1 MKTTGKK
8 RSTDISA
15 WRFELKYRINV
26 FEFQQLRIAVRRF
39 MKQDHYTAIA
49 PPGQGYMV
57 RSLYY
62 DTYDYRSYHEK
73 MNGDHERIKFRI
85 RSYSKVLDDDTD
97 IRVEMKVR
105 KGNAME
111 KHGVMVSA
119 EEYRHFMEKRHWPR
133 NDNPILAEFER
144 LLHLW
149 ELRPQILID
158 YHREGYQD
166 RLGDGIRITFDRKV
180 RAVHSNTLFPDE
192 PVFFRDFNP
201 HNVVLEIKCRH
212 KHPVWLRNLIRDYG
226 LRWVANSKFTHG
238 IQSARKDLYHPG
250 GVVIVR

>member
-1 MKTTGKK
+1 MHQLNTGSKQ
-8 RSTDISA
+8 SA
-15 WRFELKYRINV
+15 WRFELKYRIST
-26 FEFQQLRIAVRRF
+26 FEYNKLRIAVRRF
-39 MKQDHYTAIA
+39 MKPDHYTAII
-49 PPGQGYMV
+49 PPGKKGYLV

-62 DTYDYRSYHEK
+62 DTYDYKSYHEK

-85 RSYSKVLDDDTD
+85 RTYSKKLDDDTD

-111 KHGVMVSA
+111 KYGVMVTA
-119 EEYRHFMEKRHWPR
+119 DEYDFFMRKKRWE
-133 NDNPILAEFER
+133 NTNNSILQEFER

-149 ELRPQILID
+149 DLKPQVLIE
-158 YHREGYQD
+158 YYREGFQD
-166 RLGDGIRITFDRKV
+166 IMKDGIRITFDNKV
-180 RAVHSNTLFPDE
+180 RGTHSDTLFPEE

-201 HNVVLEIKCRH
+201 HTVVMEVKCRNE
-212 KHPVWLRNLIRDYG
+212 HPIWLRNLIRDYG